1 MNKKCTFSYL
11 ALLTCIYCVF
21 TVVQNLFEMKTIGST
36 TFALMGG
43 GTVVSWIPFMVGD
56 ITTEIY
62 GKKANVKSFT
72 LAGVLNLVVVIL
84 AQLVIALPGTYP
96 DQNSAFA
103 LIFSNG
109 VRTALASFIAFWI
122 GNYINTHIMVV
133 LRDRAQSKGN
143 DNSAL
148 FFIRAVLSTIVG
160 QFCDNLIFLV
170 IAFAPIGLSAFEMR
184 WEDMLSV
191 VLLGTSLEV
200 IIESVLVPFI
210 TRPVTNF
217 LKKKDIKEDL

>member
-1 MNKKCTFSYL
+1 
-11 ALLTCIYCVF
+11 
-21 TVVQNLFEMKTIGST
+21 MKTIGST

-62 GKKANVKSFT
+62 GKKANVRSFT
-72 LAGVLNLVVVIL
+72 LAGLLNLFVVIL

-133 LRDRAQSKGN
+133 LRDRACSKGN
-143 DNSAL
+143 DNSIL

-200 IIESVLVPFI
+200 LIESVLVPFI

-217 LKKKDIKEDL
+217 LKKKDI